1 MGSQVDITT
10 AARALGT
17 SESAVRKRLQR
28 GTLAGGK
35 DADGRWYVVLNGV
48 DTQDDTGIPPS
59 PQQDD
64 SGTPAEASAVVAA
77 LQQTIDL
84 LTDQLHEKD
93 EQLRRLL
100 EAEAEQRRIIAGLM
114 ARLPELPERVDSGIP
129 ASSPVQDNG
138 VTAQPQ
144 ASPAPPA
151 PPRRP
156 WWRRLWPASAG

>member
-28 GTLAGGK
+28 GSLAGGK
-35 DADGRWYVVLNGV
+35 DADGRWYVVLDGL
-48 DTQDDTGIPPS
+48 DTGTPPAS
-59 PQQDD
+59 QQDD

-77 LQQTIDL
+77 LQQTIAL

-100 EAEAEQRRIIAGLM
+100 EAEAEQRRIVAGLM

-138 VTAQPQ
+138 VTPSHDVSPSA
-144 ASPAPPA
+144 PAPG
-151 PPRRP
+151 RP
-156 WWRRLWPASAG
+156 WWAFWRWGAVRAD

>member
-1 MGSQVDITT
+1 M
-10 AARALGT
+10 R
-17 SESAVRKRLQR
+17 R
-28 GTLAGGK
+28 G
-35 DADGRWYVVLNGV
+35 WYVALDGV
-48 DTQDDTGIPPS
+48 DSQDSADTPPS

-64 SGTPAEASAVVAA
+64 AGTLTPEPAVIAA

-129 ASSPVQDNG
+129 AAS
-138 VTAQPQ
+138 Q
-144 ASPAPPA
+144 APAPPT
-151 PPRRP
+151 RLRP
-156 WWRRLWPASAG
+156 AQPVLATA